1 MSVSVVALADG
12 RTLGWEEFGDPAGRP
27 LVYHHG
33 GLSCGLDAACLDGPC
48 AARGVR
54 VLAVDRPGIRASSRH
69 RGYGV
74 RDLAADVGELADRLD
89 LDRLTVAGWSAGAP
103 HALACGEVLE
113 DRIRAIA
120 TIGGPAPS
128 GSGDL
133 GLAVDRFLSPMTRHA
148 PALAALAVRVSAL
161 VPDGLK
167 EAQTRR
173 SVGCAADRSVLDA
186 LPPGTLAAWFSGAQ
200 EQGPH
205 GVLDDYA
212 ATGADW
218 GRMLAAIRAPVHVV
232 HGCEDRLVPVA
243 HARPL
248 AAGIEGAELHLLQ
261 GRGHFLLHTD
271 GAAVLAALGL

>member
-1 MSVSVVALADG
+1 MTGAVVLRDG
-12 RTLGWEEFGDPAGRP
+12 RTLGWEEYGDAAGRP

-33 GLSCGLDAACLDGPC
+33 GLSCGIDAACLAPACTEG
-48 AARGVR
+48 GVR
-54 VLAVDRPGIRASSRH
+54 LLAVDRPGIRGSSRR

-89 LDRLTVAGWSAGAP
+89 LGELAVAGWSAGAP
-103 HALACGEVLE
+103 HALACGAVLG
-113 DRIRAIA
+113 DRVTAIA

-128 GSGDL
+128 DSGDL
-133 GLAVDRFLSPMTRHA
+133 GLAVDRFLYPMTRHA
-148 PALAALAVRVSAL
+148 PALAPLAVRVSAWA
-161 VPDGLK
+161 PTRLK

-173 SVGCAADRSVLDA
+173 SVGCAADRSVLDELA
-186 LPPGTLAAWFSGAQ
+186 PGTLGAWFDGAQ
-200 EQGPH
+200 DQGPH

-218 GRMLAAIRAPVHVV
+218 GPMLAAIRATAHVF
-232 HGCEDRLVPVA
+232 HGSEDRLVPVA
-243 HARPL
+243 HAHRL
-248 AAGIEGAELHLLQ
+248 AARIDGARLHVLE